1 MDTVEIGCP
10 PPACQS
16 GNPENCVT
24 MTVIHDSWVHGVV
37 PSPNRTEQTATTYS
51 NTNCDLTPTN
61 LGTGWSAQFGTLT
74 VTSVGLDAPT
84 GAKMTDSPA
93 ATPFTID
100 TFGSDNGASGAYTFW
115 NGTRQIGNSVTEA
128 NCVNRGAYRWDVA
141 ATGTLLLSRFITV
154 NGVRTRVDVPV
165 TIPADVT
172 CLPAHDDSMLPCFA
186 VITPILR
193 PF

>member
-1 MDTVEIGCP
+1 
-10 PPACQS
+10 
-16 GNPENCVT
+16 

-37 PSPNRTEQTATTYS
+37 PAPNRTEQTATTYS

-61 LGTGWSAQFGTLT
+61 LGTGWSAQFGSLT

-100 TFGSDNGASGAYTFW
+100 KFGPDNGASDTYTFM
-115 NGTRQIGNSVTEA
+115 NGTRQIGEVTETD
-128 NCVNRGAYRWDVA
+128 CVTGGAYRWDVT